1 MDLLFRSDIVKLML
15 KAHSYHFKTTS
26 MGSFQALILEYIF
39 KSLAIWTQLNKKV
52 LLDLLWNRHLKSK

>member
-15 KAHSYHFKTTS
+15 NAHSYHFKTTS

-52 LLDLLWNRHLKSK
+52 FRFALE